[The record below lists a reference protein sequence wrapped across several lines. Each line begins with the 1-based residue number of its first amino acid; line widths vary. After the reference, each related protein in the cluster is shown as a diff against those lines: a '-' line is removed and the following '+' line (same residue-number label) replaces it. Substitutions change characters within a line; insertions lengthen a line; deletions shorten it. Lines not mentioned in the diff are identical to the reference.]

1 MPTPVGTKDA
11 GERVG
16 SSVARALWS
25 PFLVVG
31 GTHKRVRQAV
41 KHFQNKLWLQL
52 ESRLYEK
59 EERGHRDRR
68 QCEPIAVVRARG
80 GCDPEDGGDPGEGR
94 RRWV

>member
-1 MPTPVGTKDA
+1 MAFQVLKILTSLGSSTYQVPTPVGTKDA

-31 GTHKRVRQAV
+31 GTHKRSRQAV
-41 KHFQNKLWLQL
+41 EHFQNKLWLQL

-59 EERGHRDRR
+59 ERGHRK
-68 QCEPIAVVRARG
+68 ETV
-80 GCDPEDGGDPGEGR
+80 
-94 RRWV
+94 